1 MRHSILNIALAA
13 SCLFGLAG
21 QAAVAAVDAS
31 QYVELKDAVPQAVP
45 GKIEVV
51 ELFSYGCGHC
61 YNLEASINPWAAQ
74 LADDVNF
81 VKLPAMFGGIWDV
94 YGQLY
99 LTLATMDAKPEA
111 HRAVFEAIH
120 GGNRLKTPEAMA
132 ELLQGQGIE
141 PAKFLATYN
150 SFAVQAKVADAKKRT
165 AAYQVTGV
173 PSLVVDGRYRFG
185 MTSEGAKG
193 LFAVAEQLIAQV
205 RAAK

>member
-21 QAAVAAVDAS
+21 QAAMAAVDAS
-31 QYVELKDAVPQAVP
+31 QYVELKDAVPQVVP

-74 LADDVNF
+74 LPEDVNF

-99 LTLATMDAKPEA
+99 LTLATLGAKPEA
-111 HRAVFEAIH
+111 HHAVFEAIR

-132 ELLQGQGIE
+132 ELLEGQGID
-141 PAKFLATYN
+141 PQKFLATYN
-150 SFAVQAKVADAKKRT
+150 SFAVQAKVMDAKKRT
-165 AAYQVTGV
+165 AAYQATGV
-173 PSLVVDGRYRFG
+173 PSLVVDGKYRFG
-185 MTSEGAKG
+185 MTNDGAKG
-193 LFAVAEQLIAQV
+193 LFAVADQLIAQV

>member
-21 QAAVAAVDAS
+21 QGAVAAVDAS
-31 QYVELKDAVPQAVP
+31 QYVELKDAVPQVVP
-45 GKIEVV
+45 GKIEVL

-99 LTLATMDAKPEA
+99 LTLVTMDAKPEA
-111 HRAVFEAIH
+111 HHAVFEAIH

-132 ELLQGQGIE
+132 ELLAGQGIE

-185 MTSEGAKG
+185 MTVDGAKG

-205 RAAK
+205 RAAQ